1 MRKPKYLPMQYLI
14 ASQYKNKFNKIT
26 RSVLLLLF
34 FWSGLIYGQ
43 QSSKIIINP
52 LALEYRFM
60 PESPSRREAADPVVQ
75 LYKGQYY
82 LFASKSGG
90 YWRSSDLK
98 DWIYISCKTIKS
110 IEAYAPTVLSYDDA
124 LYFLASGGKPQ
135 IYKTVNPDEDQWE
148 PVPTKFTIG
157 MIDPAF
163 FMDDNKKV
171 YLFWGCSNVDPIMGV
186 EVDPKDGF
194 KPIGEPKVLIQHHE
208 KQYGWEVQG
217 EHNELGTPGWN
228 EGPSV
233 IKYKGIY
240 YLQYASP
247 GTQFRSYADGVYT
260 STSPLGPFRYET
272 NSPFSYKPGGFIAG
286 AGHGH
291 TFQDKLGNFW
301 HVATMKISLRDW
313 FERRIGLFPAFFDK
327 EGKLYAQTVYTDLPF
342 QIPNTKVNLEKKDL
356 SLPYNLLSRNKPII
370 VSSALSKFP
379 QGNANDERVESWWS
393 ARSGAIG
400 EYLQIDLEKKM
411 AINALQV
418 NFADQDFELK
428 APQSYSYKYL
438 IEYSLDGKKWSPL
451 IDQRKSTKDH
461 PHELFCL
468 DHKIL
473 ARYVRITNKKEI
485 PGKFSLYD
493 FRIFGNGLGQKPTAI
508 NGLEGQRDAK
518 DRRRITLQWQ
528 ASADAK
534 GYILRWGV
542 TAEKLYNAT
551 VIYDNKFEGRIFNS
565 AQDYYFSVEAFN
577 ENGHSKQ
584 SKKLLHIE

>member
-14 ASQYKNKFNKIT
+14 ASQNKNKFNKII

-43 QSSKIIINP
+43 QSSKITINP

-110 IEAYAPTVLSYDDA
+110 IEAYAPTVLSYDGA

-157 MIDPAF
+157 MTDPAF

-171 YLFWGCSNVDPIMGV
+171 YLYWGCSNIDPIMGV

-194 KPIGEPKVLIQHHE
+194 NPIGEPKALIQHHE

-301 HVATMKISLRDW
+301 HVATMKISVRDW

-428 APQSYSYKYL
+428 APQSYSYQYL

-451 IDQRKSTKDH
+451 IDQRKNTQDH

-473 ARYVRITNKKEI
+473 ARYVRITNKKKI

-508 NGLEGQRDAK
+508 NGLEGQRDTK
-518 DRRRITLQWQ
+518 DPRRITLQWQ
-528 ASADAK
+528 ASPNAK

-551 VIYDNKFEGRIFNS
+551 VIYDNRFEGRIFNS

>member
-52 LALEYRFM
+52 LALEYRFL

-110 IEAYAPTVLSYDDA
+110 IEAYAPTVLSYDGA

-157 MIDPAF
+157 MTDPAF
-163 FMDDNKKV
+163 FMDGNKKV
-171 YLFWGCSNVDPIMGV
+171 YLYWGCSNVDPIMGV

-301 HVATMKISLRDW
+301 HVATMKISVRDW

-428 APQSYSYKYL
+428 APQSYSYQYL

-451 IDQRKSTKDH
+451 IDQRKSTKDQ

>member
-1 MRKPKYLPMQYLI
+1 MRKPEYLPMQYLI
-14 ASQYKNKFNKIT
+14 ASQNKNKFNKII

-43 QSSKIIINP
+43 QSSKITINP

-90 YWRSSDLK
+90 YWCSSDLK

-110 IEAYAPTVLSYDDA
+110 IEAYAPTVLSYDGA

-157 MIDPAF
+157 MTDPAF
-163 FMDDNKKV
+163 FMDDNQKV
-171 YLFWGCSNVDPIMGV
+171 YLYWGCSNVDPIMGV

-301 HVATMKISLRDW
+301 HVATMKISVRDW

-428 APQSYSYKYL
+428 APQSYSYQYL

-451 IDQRKSTKDH
+451 IDQRKNTQDH

-473 ARYVRITNKKEI
+473 ARYVRITNKKKI

-508 NGLEGQRDAK
+508 NGLEGQRDTK
-518 DRRRITLQWQ
+518 DPRRITLQWQ
-528 ASADAK
+528 ASPNAK

-551 VIYDNKFEGRIFNS
+551 VIYDNRFEGRIFNS

>member
-110 IEAYAPTVLSYDDA
+110 IEAYAPTVLSYDGA

-157 MIDPAF
+157 MTDPAF

-171 YLFWGCSNVDPIMGV
+171 YLYWGCSNVDPIMGV

-370 VSSALSKFP
+370 VSSALNKFP

-428 APQSYSYKYL
+428 APQSYSYQYL

-534 GYILRWGV
+534 DYILRWGV

-584 SKKLLHIE
+584 SKELLHIE

>member
-1 MRKPKYLPMQYLI
+1 MQYLI

-52 LALEYRFM
+52 LALEYRFL

-110 IEAYAPTVLSYDDA
+110 IEAYAPTVLSYDGA

-157 MIDPAF
+157 MTDPAF
-163 FMDDNKKV
+163 FMDGNKKV
-171 YLFWGCSNVDPIMGV
+171 YLYWGCSNVDPIMGV

-301 HVATMKISLRDW
+301 HVATMKISVRDW

-428 APQSYSYKYL
+428 APQSYSYQYL

-451 IDQRKSTKDH
+451 IDQRKSTKDQ

>member
-1 MRKPKYLPMQYLI
+1 MRKPEYLPMQYLI
-14 ASQYKNKFNKIT
+14 ASQNKNKFNKII

-43 QSSKIIINP
+43 QSSKITINP

-110 IEAYAPTVLSYDDA
+110 IEAYAPTVLSYDGA

-157 MIDPAF
+157 MTDPAF
-163 FMDDNKKV
+163 FMDDNQKV
-171 YLFWGCSNVDPIMGV
+171 YLYWGCSNVDPIMGV

-301 HVATMKISLRDW
+301 HVATMKISVRDW

-327 EGKLYAQTVYTDLPF
+327 KGKLYAQTVYTDLPF

-428 APQSYSYKYL
+428 APQSYSYQYL

-451 IDQRKSTKDH
+451 IDQRKNTQDH

-473 ARYVRITNKKEI
+473 ARYVRITNKKKI

-508 NGLEGQRDAK
+508 NGLEGQRDTK
-518 DRRRITLQWQ
+518 DPRRITLQWQ
-528 ASADAK
+528 ASPNAK

-551 VIYDNKFEGRIFNS
+551 VIYDNRFEGRIFNS

>member
-1 MRKPKYLPMQYLI
+1 MRKPEYLPMQYLI
-14 ASQYKNKFNKIT
+14 ASQNKNKFNKII

-43 QSSKIIINP
+43 QSSKITINP

-110 IEAYAPTVLSYDDA
+110 IEAYAPTVLSYDGA

-157 MIDPAF
+157 MTDPAF
-163 FMDDNKKV
+163 FMDDNQKV
-171 YLFWGCSNVDPIMGV
+171 YLYWGCSNVDPIMGV

-301 HVATMKISLRDW
+301 HVATMKISVRDW

-428 APQSYSYKYL
+428 APQSYSYQYL

-451 IDQRKSTKDH
+451 IDQRKNTKDH

-473 ARYVRITNKKEI
+473 ARYVRITNKKKI

-508 NGLEGQRDAK
+508 NGLEGQRDTK
-518 DRRRITLQWQ
+518 DPRRITLQWQ
-528 ASADAK
+528 ASPNAK

-551 VIYDNKFEGRIFNS
+551 VIYDNRFEGRIFNS

>member
-14 ASQYKNKFNKIT
+14 ASQYKNKFNKII

-43 QSSKIIINP
+43 RSSKIIINP

-110 IEAYAPTVLSYDDA
+110 IEAYAPTVLSYDGA

-157 MIDPAF
+157 MTDPAF

-171 YLFWGCSNVDPIMGV
+171 YLYWGCSNVDPIMGV

-194 KPIGEPKVLIQHHE
+194 NPIGEPKALIQHHE

-428 APQSYSYKYL
+428 APQSYSYQYL

-473 ARYVRITNKKEI
+473 ARHVRITNKKEI